1 MNARFHVAVVLLF
14 SVGVLAV
21 SRQGGGAA
29 LEARTWT
36 DSTGT
41 HTVKAEMI
49 DFKDGKVHLKKGD
62 GTVVVVPLGKL
73 SEADQRFV
81 KSQAGSRG
89 VGIKAPATVM
99 LTDLAGK
106 PRELAHD
113 DGKMAGK
120 KSIAGGGHAVRFE
133 TGGGTSY
140 LTSVSLHGSRYGY
153 PTAPK
158 EDFHV
163 WLCDEKF
170 KVITDFPIPYSRFQ
184 RAEPRWVPLRV
195 KPTLVPE
202 KFIVCF
208 GFNPTATK
216 GVYVSYDGQASGNS
230 LVGVPGGRTGPFESG
245 DWMIRVTLD
254 QLKPGGAKK

>member
-1 MNARFHVAVVLLF
+1 MNARFRVGVVLLF
-14 SVGVLAV
+14 SLGALAV
-21 SRQGGGAA
+21 PAQGEGAA
-29 LEARTWT
+29 PETRTWT

-41 HTVKAEMI
+41 HTVEAQLV
-49 DFKDGKVHLKKGD
+49 DVKDGKVHLKKID
-62 GTVVVVPLGKL
+62 GTVAVVPLEKL

-81 KSQAGSRG
+81 RSQGGGANAGN
-89 VGIKAPATVM
+89 APATAM
-99 LTDLAGK
+99 LADLAGK
-106 PRELAHD
+106 PRELAQD
-113 DGKMAGK
+113 DGKIANK

-133 TGGGTSY
+133 TGGGTWY

-163 WLCDEKF
+163 WLCDEQF
-170 KVITDFPIPYSRFQ
+170 KVITDFSMPYSRFQ
-184 RAEPRWVPLRV
+184 RGDPRWVPLKV

-216 GVYVSYDGQASGNS
+216 GVFVSYDGQASGNS
-230 LVGVPGGRTGPFESG
+230 LVGVPGRKAGPFESG
-245 DWMIRVTLD
+245 DWMIRATLD
-254 QLKPGGAKK
+254 QLKTGGAKK